1 MFTKQ
6 QIQKEYTRWLK
17 YAVEDK
23 DLTAELKEMQEDGAK
38 QEDAFYRNLEF
49 GTGGLRG
56 VIGAGTNRMN
66 IYTVAKASQGLAE
79 YVKNHGGQKK
89 GIAVSYDSRIKSDVF
104 ARVAAQVFAGNGIQV
119 YIYDELMP
127 TPCLSFAVRRLGC
140 EAGIMI
146 TASHNPSKYNG
157 YKVYGS
163 DGCQITTE
171 AAAAILDEIEAVDIF
186 EGILKMNFDE
196 AVDCGRIRWIS
207 SEVTADFVDCV
218 KSQSVLGPQDAAD
231 RDVAIIYSPL
241 NGTGLKPVLRTLKES
256 GFTNITVVKEQEAPD
271 GHFPTCPYPNPEIR
285 EAMALGIEYAKERDA
300 DLLLATDPDCD
311 RVGIAVKDEQGN
323 HVLLSGNETGMLL
336 LDYICSRRRAN
347 GTMPEHPVMIKTI
360 VTIDMAERIAAH
372 YGVETKNVLTG
383 FKFIGEQ
390 IGLLEEKG
398 QESSYIFG
406 FEESY
411 GYLSGSYVR
420 DKDGVNAAFLICEM
434 FAYYK
439 AQGIS
444 LWQKLKELYQTYGYC
459 LNTLHSFTFEGA
471 AGFLRMKE
479 IMASLR
485 QGIDMIGGKRVLECL
500 DYSRGLDGLPKSDVL
515 KFMLEDYCSVVIRPS
530 GTEPKMKVYLSVS
543 AEDMEMAGRIEAEM
557 AESLKGFFE

>member
-23 DLTAELKEMQEDGAK
+23 DLTAELIEMQEDGAK

-104 ARVAAQVFAGNGIQV
+104 ARVAAQVFAENGIQV